1 MKVFSHLRIHL
12 NQENFSSTKLNPRT
26 STWKLTTILKMN
38 SKDLEYLLDNYIRSK
53 GNLRSYEIL
62 KLALE
67 ADFIY
72 NFMKQ
77 HNVDPV

>member
-1 MKVFSHLRIHL
+1 MD
-12 NQENFSSTKLNPRT
+12 
-26 STWKLTTILKMN
+26 

-72 NFMKQ
+72 NFVKKEQ
-77 HNVDPV
+77 NGRI